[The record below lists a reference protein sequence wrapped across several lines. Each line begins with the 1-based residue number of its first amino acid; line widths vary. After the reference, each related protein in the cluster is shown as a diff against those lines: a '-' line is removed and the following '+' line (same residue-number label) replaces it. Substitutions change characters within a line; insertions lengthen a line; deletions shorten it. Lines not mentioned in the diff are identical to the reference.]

1 MPPRE
6 PDEKAPADTGSHR
19 AQLGFLFFLAGGVF
33 EASSRRQHSTAV
45 DTAAAELY
53 AASVAGAV
61 LTHVTGVL
69 AFVSFGILAND
80 PPRIWCD
87 NSAAVMVAKDATSV
101 KRLAYIARRIRF
113 LQELVARNI
122 IKILHVPGD
131 ANPPDAM
138 TKHLSPKSL
147 YIEYMARAYHTT
159 VALFKATVARFTP
172 S

>member
-1 MPPRE
+1 M
-6 PDEKAPADTGSHR
+6 
-19 AQLGFLFFLAGGVF
+19 
-33 EASSRRQHSTAV
+33 

-69 AFVSFGILAND
+69 AFASFSVLAND
-80 PPRIWCD
+80 PPRVWCD
-87 NSAAVMVAKDATSV
+87 NAAAVMVAKDATSV
-101 KRLAYIARRIRF
+101 KRLAYIARRVRF
-113 LQELVARNI
+113 LQELVARAV

-131 ANPPDAM
+131 ANPADAM

-147 YIEYMARAYHTT
+147 YIEYMARVYHTT
-159 VALFKATVARFTP
+159 VALFKAVVARVTA